1 MLEIF
6 TGTTGQLLRGSD
18 PFGRLGGEEF
28 AVLMHD
34 MPRDQAVVA
43 AERIRQSFALVA
55 QQVDGHEVNAT
66 VSNGLA
72 HCEQSALDVSG
83 LLAQA
88 DRALYLAKENGRNR
102 VESASLEAFVARAN
116 ETTRPVAAQRAA

>member
-1 MLEIF
+1 
-6 TGTTGQLLRGSD
+6 
-18 PFGRLGGEEF
+18 
-28 AVLMHD
+28 
-34 MPRDQAVVA
+34 
-43 AERIRQSFALVA
+43 VA

-66 VSNGLA
+66 VSIGLA

-102 VESASLEAFVARAN
+102 VESASLEAFVVRAN
-116 ETTRPVAAQRAA
+116 ETTRPVAAQRSA